1 MDSSAAKQFI
11 LAELHAGLP
20 AMRTYH
26 CFEHT
31 LDVTA
36 AAVRIG
42 RDEGVQGEDLQLL
55 ETAALFHDSGYMVLP
70 ANHEEGSCRLAA
82 EHLPCFG
89 YTEVQVARIRDMIMG
104 TMVPQQAGDRLSEI
118 LCDAD
123 LDYLGRDD
131 FFIIGDRLFQEL
143 RYEGKMNTRPE
154 WNRLQATFLAG
165 HTYYTRTSNLLRE
178 ARKQEH
184 LAQVRRWL
192 AKLP

>member
-1 MDSSAAKQFI
+1 MDSSAAKRFI

-36 AAVRIG
+36 AAARIG
-42 RDEGVQGEDLQLL
+42 REEGVQGEDLNLL
-55 ETAALFHDSGYMVLP
+55 ETAALFHDSGYMVQP
-70 ANHEEGSCRLAA
+70 AHHEEGSCRLAA
-82 EHLPCFG
+82 EHLPRFG
-89 YTEVQVARIRDMIMG
+89 YTEAQVARIRDMIMG

-131 FFIIGDRLFQEL
+131 FFIIGDRLFREL
-143 RYEGKMNTRPE
+143 RYEGKIHTRWE
-154 WNRLQATFLAG
+154 WNRLQAAFLAG
-165 HTYYTRTSNLLRE
+165 HAYYTHTCKRLRE
-178 ARKQEH
+178 TRKQEH
-184 LAQVRRWL
+184 LAQVKRWL
-192 AKLP
+192 EKLP